1 MPIFLEKK
9 LSKSSQLVKVFFMFI
24 INPLFLELET
34 GALEKLNKIATLS
47 ATKSLANQ
55 TLEYS
60 TMQDFF
66 FKLHF

>member
-1 MPIFLEKK
+1 M
-9 LSKSSQLVKVFFMFI
+9 VI

-47 ATKSLANQ
+47 ATKSLTNPI
-55 TLEYS
+55 LEHS

-66 FKLHF
+66 LNSISKLQDKRLLRNMSAVTPVS